1 MTLVIDMG
9 ARLGQLKTR
18 RDLTCSPASELPNN
32 RIITSFEDPQSI
44 GMTMWDLPPGP
55 DLRN

>member
-44 GMTMWDLPPGP
+44 GMTMWDLPRDPI
-55 DLRN
+55 